1 MDFTFTEEQLALQ
14 DTLNRYIE
22 KDYTFEA
29 RRKRLAQDQPFDEA
43 SWRTLAELG
52 ILALPF
58 DEAHGGLDGTPI
70 DTYLVMRSL
79 AKGLVLEPYI
89 TTVILSGTLLRQL
102 ATPAQQDILIP
113 AITEGSARFALAHYE
128 PGSRYTEAHI
138 ETRATPQGDGWVL
151 SGHKSMVIDAPI
163 SDHWLITA
171 RTAGTDRDENGL
183 SVFLVKADHP
193 GVTVKPYRLHDGH
206 RAADLSFDNLQVSAD
221 ALIGAEGAAY
231 PAIMQALAATSA
243 ALAAEAAGL
252 MQALNDATLE
262 YLKTRK
268 QFGVAIGTFQA
279 LQHRM
284 ADMAIAAEQATSMA
298 LLAAISQSDENPQ
311 ERILKAS
318 AARSLVARLSRQVAE
333 EAVQMHGGMG
343 VTDELQVAHFFKR
356 VTVLNSQYGDADF
369 HLQRYSDS
377 LSHFSDT
384 AATAQG

>member
-14 DTLNRYIE
+14 DTLTRFVD
-22 KDYTFEA
+22 KDYTFEQ
-29 RRKRLAQDQPFDEA
+29 RRKNLAANRHMSQDTWAAF
-43 SWRTLAELG
+43 AELG

-58 DEAHGGLDGTPI
+58 AEEDGGLQGTPL

-89 TTVILSGTLLRQL
+89 STVVLSGTFLQQH
-102 ATPAQQDILIP
+102 ATAQQRSVLIA
-113 AITEGSARFALAHYE
+113 AIADGSARFAFAHYDVQ
-128 PGSRYTEAHI
+128 SRYQESRIHTQAVNK
-138 ETRATPQGDGWVL
+138 AGNWVL
-151 SGHKSMVIDAPI
+151 NGHKAIVIDAPVC
-163 SDHWLITA
+163 DHWLITA
-171 RTAGTDRDENGL
+171 RTAGQENDSHGL

-193 GVTVKPYRLHDGH
+193 GITAKSYRLHDGH
-206 RAADLSFDNLQVSAD
+206 LAADLVIENAELPPE
-221 ALIGAEGAAY
+221 ALIGDADTAY
-231 PAIMQALAATSA
+231 PAIMQALAATNA

-252 MQALNDATLE
+252 IQALNEATLE

-298 LLAAISQSDENPQ
+298 LLAAISQAGDDPQ
-311 ERILKAS
+311 DRIIKGA
-318 AARSLVARLSRQVAE
+318 AARVLLAKLSRHVGE
-333 EAVQMHGGMG
+333 EAVQLHGGMG
-343 VTDELQVAHFFKR
+343 VTDELVVPHYFKR

-377 LSHFSDT
+377 LLTLQKNQDP
-384 AATAQG
+384 A